1 MTSLIADIS
10 NASIQAE
17 GPLPLQR
24 DQEYPTDFP
33 LDALKGVLGDA
44 AKVIHESVQ
53 CPAAIAGQSVLAAAS
68 LAVQPLAILMIDGR
82 TCPLSLFLFTVAESG
97 DRKSAADTLALKPH
111 KEYQKELFEVHK
123 EEMKDYQNEYDVY
136 KVERDKIL
144 KNKHLSLDERASQ
157 LDQLIEPNT
166 PIIPTLIVQEP
177 TLEGLHKS
185 FASGRSSQGL
195 FNDEAG
201 LLFGGH
207 AMNADNALKFSA
219 GLSKIWDGDD
229 IIRTRAAVGESFT
242 LFDKRLTVHLMAQPV
257 VAEGVLGSSMMQ
269 GQGFLPRFLISS
281 PDSIAGSREYSGKN
295 ALDEP
300 AMCRYCA
307 AMRSILE
314 IPLPEWADLEEYRYL
329 SMEPSAK
336 QKWISAYNAIEQEIA
351 KGGEYENI
359 RATASKAAENI
370 ARIAGVLTLFED
382 PKAMFIPLDQMN
394 QAISLGN
401 YYLNEALRL
410 QGRGK
415 VNEQL
420 RKAEGLLEWLRLRD
434 SDKISLPEVYQKSP
448 RPLNIR
454 SARNARQTMKV
465 LEDHRWVE
473 FLPAGAVISGKKCR
487 DVWRVSYAKP
497 IEVD

>member
-1 MTSLIADIS
+1 MTSLVADIS
-10 NASIQAE
+10 NASIQTE

-24 DQEYPTDFP
+24 DQEQPTDFP
-33 LDALKGVLGDA
+33 LDALKGVLGGA

-53 CPAAIAGQSVLAAAS
+53 CPAAIAGQSILAAAS
-68 LAVQPLAILMIDGR
+68 LAVQSLAKLIIDGR
-82 TCPLSLFLFTVAESG
+82 TFPVSLFFFTVAESG
-97 DRKSAADTLALKPH
+97 DRKSAADTLALKSH

-123 EEMKDYQNEYDVY
+123 EETKDYQNENDVY
-136 KVERDKIL
+136 KTERDKVL
-144 KNKHLSLDERASQ
+144 KNKHLSLGERASQ
-157 LDQLIEPNT
+157 LDQLIEPNI

-229 IIRTRAAVGESFT
+229 IIRTRGAVGESFT

-281 PDSIAGSREYSGKN
+281 PDSIAGSREYNGKN

-300 AMCRYCA
+300 AMSRYYA

-314 IPLPEWADLEEYRYL
+314 IPLPEKADLEEERFL

-336 QKWISAYNAIEQEIA
+336 QKWVSAYNAIEQKIA

-382 PKAMFIPLDQMN
+382 PKAMYIPLDQMN
-394 QAISLGN
+394 QAILLGN

-410 QGRGK
+410 QGQGK
-415 VNEQL
+415 VNEPL
-420 RKAEGLLEWLRLRD
+420 RKAQGLLDWLRTRD
-434 SDKISLPEVYQKSP
+434 VDLISLQQVYQNGPRAFGIRDAKSAQA
-448 RPLNIR
+448 L
-454 SARNARQTMKV
+454 MKI
-465 LEDHRWVE
+465 LEEHRWVE
-473 FLPAGAVISGKKCR
+473 FLPNGAVISGKNCR
-487 DVWRVSYAKP
+487 KVWRVIHA
-497 IEVD
+497 